1 MAFAFWGIWV
11 SWRNRTFAPF
21 RPLTV
26 ALGVLLCVAFKWYD
40 WWGGW
45 SFGYRPI
52 VDTMPILAV
61 LLVPAVE
68 GLWRHRALLG
78 AFGALLAW
86 SVLVQAVGAFANDV
100 PGWNAKRE
108 YELSVPGRSQPV
120 VVSGDAEARR
130 LATTAGARVLKVRKL
145 DVDLPEYRHRLW
157 SLADSQILYCL
168 RTLRE
173 SRESKQKTV
182 AHWIETPSD

>member
-1 MAFAFWGIWV
+1 
-11 SWRNRTFAPF
+11 
-21 RPLTV
+21 
-26 ALGVLLCVAFKWYD
+26 
-40 WWGGW
+40 
-45 SFGYRPI
+45 
-52 VDTMPILAV
+52 
-61 LLVPAVE
+61 
-68 GLWRHRALLG
+68 
-78 AFGALLAW
+78 
-86 SVLVQAVGAFANDV
+86 
-100 PGWNAKRE
+100 
-108 YELSVPGRSQPV
+108 